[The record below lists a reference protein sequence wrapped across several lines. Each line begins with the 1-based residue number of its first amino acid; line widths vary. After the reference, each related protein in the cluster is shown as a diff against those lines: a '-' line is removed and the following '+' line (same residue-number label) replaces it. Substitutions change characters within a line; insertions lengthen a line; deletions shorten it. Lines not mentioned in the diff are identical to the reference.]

1 VAEILS
7 RFHSLQ
13 KTLREQT
20 ARSHAASEEI
30 RDQLDHLI
38 YRGFITATPPHWLMQ
53 IPRYL
58 KAIALRLE
66 RLDRDPARDRQRAA
80 RIQPL
85 WQAYKERLKTK
96 GETPELVRFRW
107 LLEEFRVSV
116 FAQELGTLEPV
127 SEARL
132 AKQRDLGAAG
142 Y

>member
-1 VAEILS
+1 
-7 RFHSLQ
+7 
-13 KTLREQT
+13 
-20 ARSHAASEEI
+20 
-30 RDQLDHLI
+30 LDHLI
-38 YRGFITATPPHWLMQ
+38 YRGFITTTPPQWLEQ

-66 RLDRDPARDRQRAA
+66 RLDRDPMKDRQKAA

-85 WQAYKERLKTK
+85 WQAYKERLKTT

-116 FAQELGTLEPV
+116 FAPELGTLEPV

-132 AKQRDLGAAG
+132 AKQWDLGTAG
-142 Y
+142 